1 MSHLPDIPEAPKTLL
16 AKPSQS
22 GTYGTATLKNC
33 EEEPLGLGR
42 VCSILLL
49 GK

>member
-1 MSHLPDIPEAPKTLL
+1 MSHLPDIPDPPKTLL

-22 GTYGTATLKNC
+22 GPYGPATLKNC
-33 EEEPLGLGR
+33 EEEPLGLER

-49 GK
+49 EK